1 MNEEDRRKF
10 DALVGQVVLL
20 RRLVAY
26 LYSMRFSAE
35 NLEEFIEELDIPT
48 AFVDPRQT
56 QVVESATTD
65 FTNDVRDFIALN
77 SEGKFSLG

>member
-1 MNEEDRRKF
+1 MSEEDRRKF

-26 LYSMRFSAE
+26 LYATRFSAE
-35 NLEEFIEELDIPT
+35 NLEKFVEELDIPSD
-48 AFVDPRQT
+48 FDDPRQT
-56 QVVESATTD
+56 QVIEAATFD
-65 FTNDVRDFIALN
+65 FTNDVRDFISLN